1 MRRNILAT
9 LALVLLFSLACG
21 TSGNASKEAT
31 LQAISDEVRLT
42 GTAQA
47 LQGSD
52 DPFVAASTAQAAAT
66 QLAGLGSESL
76 TATAEAF
83 APILADLPTY
93 GVDPSEGRLGWV
105 HPPVTLD
112 SSGYHQFEYIN
123 YYIGTVATDFVVSA
137 DITWDTVGST
147 SGCGFV
153 LRSDGNEAALNQYLA
168 IITRVASG
176 HFLFATMANGEVV
189 TGRDIYARYKDKT
202 FDWQNN
208 STNRLT
214 VVGRGSHFWIYTNG
228 TLIGEVDPSAPPP
241 SPALPPEPEKPANQS
256 DPQAMAEYRKN
267 KTEYDLI
274 VQQMQADYAA
284 RQRAFNSADT
294 VFERGFIAMVALSE
308 SGRKTVCQF
317 NNGWLFLIDKPAQ

>member
-47 LQGSD
+47 SQGGD
-52 DPFVAASTAQAAAT
+52 DPFIAASTAQAAAT

-93 GVDPSEGRLGWV
+93 GVDPEGRLGWV